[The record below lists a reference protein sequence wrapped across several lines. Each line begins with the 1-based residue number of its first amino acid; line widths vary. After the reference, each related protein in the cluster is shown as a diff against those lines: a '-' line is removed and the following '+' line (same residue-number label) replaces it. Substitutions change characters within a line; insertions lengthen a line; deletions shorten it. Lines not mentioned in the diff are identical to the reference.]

1 MEIQSCSQLIGFK
14 RFTNYHCSI
23 PRDNWGLQVCQS
35 SVQNI
40 AGANRTNLFI
50 PKVSPCRN
58 SSKCHKRPIGEYSIH
73 RFKGA
78 ILQFAILLLW
88 FPNVLFCD
96 GGSLLLADFL
106 FSDFDLQLF
115 DCTVF
120 CLEHRIRM
128 CYKFHSVETSLTSIN
143 LVYLVYKIG
152 LVFLYIAVK
161 DTKQA

>member
-1 MEIQSCSQLIGFK
+1 M
-14 RFTNYHCSI
+14 
-23 PRDNWGLQVCQS
+23 
-35 SVQNI
+35 
-40 AGANRTNLFI
+40 
-50 PKVSPCRN
+50 
-58 SSKCHKRPIGEYSIH
+58 
-73 RFKGA
+73 
-78 ILQFAILLLW
+78 
-88 FPNVLFCD
+88 FCD

-106 FSDFDLQLF
+106 FSDFVLQLF

-161 DTKQA
+161 DTKQAKASLKLLTDYVSSCSCMWKKSAVFDDFKGVF

>member
-1 MEIQSCSQLIGFK
+1 M
-14 RFTNYHCSI
+14 
-23 PRDNWGLQVCQS
+23 
-35 SVQNI
+35 QNI

-58 SSKCHKRPIGEYSIH
+58 RSKCHKRSIGEYSIH

-106 FSDFDLQLF
+106 FSDFDLELF

-120 CLEHRIRM
+120 CLEHRILI
-128 CYKFHSVETSLTSIN
+128 SVLQVPFSWNKLDIHYS
-143 LVYLVYKIG
+143 LVYLVYKNG

-161 DTKQA
+161 DTKQAKASLKLLTDYVSSCSCMWKKSAVFDDFKGVF